1 MKASKKKKK
10 KKKRKKKK
18 KKNEKKKKLE
28 SVLMKLKNDKNQTLL
43 RKALYI
49 NFICLSVTTVCD
61 IQNKFDHLES
71 LKLGDSSHEDN
82 LDILIRFDCYWG
94 WGRNLFCLGS

>member
-1 MKASKKKKK
+1 MQQK
-10 KKKRKKKK
+10 KKKK

-49 NFICLSVTTVCD
+49 NFICLSVQQFVTSKT
-61 IQNKFDHLES
+61 
-71 LKLGDSSHEDN
+71 N
-82 LDILIRFDCYWG
+82 LTIWRV
-94 WGRNLFCLGS
+94 

>member
-1 MKASKKKKK
+1 MQA
-10 KKKRKKKK
+10 

-43 RKALYI
+43 TKALYI

-71 LKLGDSSHEDN
+71 LKLRDSSHEDN

-94 WGRNLFCLGS
+94 